1 MTEDQI
7 ERIAEREMDKL
18 DRMFSKGIISR
29 EEYEAEV
36 DELDAWCQDQHRQS
50 RARQYWEW

>member
-7 ERIAEREMDKL
+7 ERIAERQMDKL
-18 DRMFSKGIISR
+18 DRMFTKGIITR

-36 DELDAWCQDQHRQS
+36 DELDSWCQDQYRQS
-50 RARQYWEW
+50 RNRQYREW